1 MYKTTLPTGTHLQ
14 TTFLKQNN
22 IMKDEKFGMLSLF
35 SKGERETFDT
45 YYRKQ
50 RRKQARLALELNHGT
65 RVSLIHISYV
75 LIKELLVI
83 TNYSRSR

>member
-1 MYKTTLPTGTHLQ
+1 MYISKEIQAVYRVTCTNTLPMHMQ

-22 IMKDEKFGMLSLF
+22 MTKGEKFGMLSLF

-65 RVSLIHISYV
+65 RVGLIDISYV
-75 LIKELLVI
+75 LIQE
-83 TNYSRSR
+83 

>member
-1 MYKTTLPTGTHLQ
+1 M
-14 TTFLKQNN
+14 
-22 IMKDEKFGMLSLF
+22 MKYEKFGMLSLF

-65 RVSLIHISYV
+65 RVGLIGISHV
-75 LIKELLVI
+75 
-83 TNYSRSR
+83 

>member
-1 MYKTTLPTGTHLQ
+1 MHMQ

-22 IMKDEKFGMLSLF
+22 MTKDEKFAGMLSLF

-65 RVSLIHISYV
+65 RVGLIDISYV
-75 LIKELLVI
+75 LI
-83 TNYSRSR
+83 

>member
-1 MYKTTLPTGTHLQ
+1 
-14 TTFLKQNN
+14 
-22 IMKDEKFGMLSLF
+22 MKYEKFGMLSLF

-65 RVSLIHISYV
+65 RVGLVGISHV

-83 TNYSRSR
+83 TNYSSSK

>member
-1 MYKTTLPTGTHLQ
+1 
-14 TTFLKQNN
+14 
-22 IMKDEKFGMLSLF
+22 MKDEKLGILFLF

-65 RVSLIHISYV
+65 RVSSIDMSYV

-83 TNYSRSR
+83 TNYSRSS

>member
-1 MYKTTLPTGTHLQ
+1 MHMQ
-14 TTFLKQNN
+14 TTFLEQNN
-22 IMKDEKFGMLSLF
+22 LMEDEKFGMLSLF

-65 RVSLIHISYV
+65 RVGLIDISYV
-75 LIKELLVI
+75 LL
-83 TNYSRSR
+83 